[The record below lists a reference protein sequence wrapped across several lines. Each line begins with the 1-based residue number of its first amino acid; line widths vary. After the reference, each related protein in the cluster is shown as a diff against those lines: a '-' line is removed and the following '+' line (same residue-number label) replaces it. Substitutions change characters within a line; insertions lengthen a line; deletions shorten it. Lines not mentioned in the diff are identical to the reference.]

1 MFELSFDAA
10 ADRNRLSYARAK
22 QGDLKL
28 SNRDLDTGRRVS
40 PGEYAL
46 TDKTYDK
53 LLLML
58 AEKRFDGVTP
68 EIRVDIL
75 GFYDRMTSPDQH
87 GTGVQLNA
95 LRAYIPVGGDNR
107 SSPQRRPE

>member
-1 MFELSFDAA
+1 MPTPEVERIFEASFDAA
-10 ADRNRLSYARAK
+10 TDRNRSSYAQAMN
-22 QGDLKL
+22 GELKL

-46 TDKTYDK
+46 TDRTYDR
-53 LLLML
+53 LLMML
-58 AEKRFDGVTP
+58 AERKFAGVTH

-87 GTGVQLNA
+87 GIGPQLDA
-95 LRAYIPVGGDNR
+95 LRALR
-107 SSPQRRPE
+107 F